1 MRAVVCLSFDEPERL
16 VVEERDTVPCGPGQV
31 RVRVWA
37 SGVNFV
43 DALFVQGR
51 YQIRPELP
59 FVPGSE
65 LSGEITEL
73 GDGVEGWAIGDR
85 VLASVGLGGFVD
97 ETVLR
102 PGQLTRIPDTL
113 SFGQAATMGQSYA
126 TAWFTLTRRT
136 TVQPG
141 DWVVT
146 FGAAGGVGLAVLD
159 VARALGANTLAVA
172 STPEKLQ
179 LCIERGAHAVID
191 SSAPVDEAGS
201 VRARIREVTDGGA
214 QVVVD
219 PVGGALSEEGLRSL
233 GEGGRLMVVGFA
245 SGTIPALPAN
255 QVLLRNRQVVGVDW
269 GAWAMTHPDENAA
282 LLDEVMER
290 VGDGALSPVQPSV
303 YPLSEVAVA
312 LRDLLE
318 RRIVGKACL
327 ESRGA

>member
-1 MRAVVCLSFDEPERL
+1 MRAVVCHAFDGPEHL
-16 VVEERDTVPCGPGQV
+16 VVEDRDTVPCGPGRV

-37 SGVNFV
+37 SGLNFV

-51 YQIRPELP
+51 YQIKPQVP

-65 LSGEITEL
+65 LAGEVTEV
-73 GDGVEGWAIGDR
+73 GDGVDGWAVGDR
-85 VLASVGLGGFVD
+85 VMASVGLGGYVD

-102 PGQLTRIPDTL
+102 PDQLTRMPDGL

-136 TVQPG
+136 LVGEG

-159 VARALGANTLAVA
+159 VARALGASTVAVA

-191 SSAPVDEAGS
+191 SSAPTDEVGDVKS
-201 VRARIREVTDGGA
+201 RIREITGGGA
-214 QVVVD
+214 DVVVD
-219 PVGGALSEEGLRSL
+219 PVGGPLAEQGLRAL
-233 GEGGRLMVVGFA
+233 GEDGRLMVVGFA
-245 SGTIPALPAN
+245 SGHIPALPAN
-255 QVLLRNRQVVGVDW
+255 QILLRNRRVIGVDW
-269 GAWAMTHPDENAA
+269 GAWAMAHAEDNAE
-282 LLDEVMER
+282 LLNEVMAR
-290 VGDGALSPVQPSV
+290 VADGSLSPVEPTV
-303 YPLSEVAVA
+303 YPMAEVGPA

-318 RRIVGKACL
+318 RRIIGKACI
-327 ESRGA
+327 ESR